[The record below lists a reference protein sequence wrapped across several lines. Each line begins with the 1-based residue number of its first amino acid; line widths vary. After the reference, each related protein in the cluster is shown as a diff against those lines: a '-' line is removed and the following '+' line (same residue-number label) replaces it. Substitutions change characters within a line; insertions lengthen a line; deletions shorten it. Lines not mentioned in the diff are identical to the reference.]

1 MEAQAFGVPV
11 LATDVSGIP
20 ELVTHGEN
28 GWLVPERDPRALA
41 EAIALLVRDDAL
53 RGTLGEAG
61 ANSVRKKF
69 SSEPGI
75 DLVAKLLRGSRA
87 KRAAA

>member
-20 ELVTHGEN
+20 ELVTHGAD
-28 GWLVPERDPRALA
+28 GWLVPERDPHALA
-41 EAIALLVRDDAL
+41 EAIALLVRDHPL
-53 RGTLGEAG
+53 RRKLGESG
-61 ANSVRKKF
+61 AANVRQKF
-69 SSEPGI
+69 SSDPGI
-75 DLVAKLLRGSRA
+75 DLVAKLLRGSRS